1 MDKFLFD
8 LFREELLLCGV
19 KTGERVGVLSEDL
32 IRRDYALAFV
42 AAAEDLGADAIHVNI
57 AKRAGSF
64 FGPGNSLRGRQA
76 AIDTLKA
83 TDLVV
88 DLLGLLWSAEQE
100 EITATGTRML
110 LVLEPPS
117 VLARLRS
124 SRDARARVETAVA
137 VLSAAR
143 ELRVTSPGGTD
154 VTYRIG
160 TMRTIGQYGYT
171 DEPGRWDAWSG
182 SFVWTG
188 GEEDGVDG
196 QVVIDAGDLLLD
208 PVMRYVSQPIV
219 LEIRRGTI
227 VSIEGGGAEGA
238 ILRNFIASFNDPR
251 AYAISH
257 IGWGMDANADWNFL
271 AFSPEAA
278 HSVGA
283 DGRCHYGNVLFSL
296 GPNTELGGS
305 NDTLCHLDIPLRN
318 CSLFLDGE
326 PVVKDGDVV
335 PSALRSIANPRGGA
349 PCP

>member
-8 LFREELLLCGV
+8 LFRDELILCAV
-19 KTGERVGVLSEDL
+19 KAGERVGILSEDL
-32 IRRDYALAFV
+32 VRRDYALAFA
-42 AAAEDLGADAIHVNI
+42 AAAEALGADAVHVNI
-57 AKRAGSF
+57 AKRPGSF

-76 AIDTLKA
+76 AIDALKA
-83 TDLVV
+83 TDLVI
-88 DLLGLLWSAEQE
+88 DLVGLLWSAEQDA
-100 EITATGTRML
+100 ITATGTRML

-117 VLARLRS
+117 VLARLRT
-124 SRDARARVETAVA
+124 SREARARVETAA
-137 VLSAAR
+137 DMLSGAKK
-143 ELRVTSPGGTD
+143 LRVTSPGGTD

-160 TMRTIGQYGYT
+160 NMRTIGQYGYT

-188 GEEDGVDG
+188 GDEDGVDG
-196 QVVIDAGDLLLD
+196 RVVIDAGDLLLD
-208 PVMRYVSQPIV
+208 PVMRYVAQPIT
-219 LEIRRGTI
+219 LEIEHGMI

-238 ILRNFIASFNDPR
+238 ILRNFISGFNDPR

-271 AFSPEAA
+271 AFSPEAT

-305 NDTLCHLDIPLRN
+305 NDTLCHLDIPLRG
-318 CSLFLDGE
+318 CSLFLDDHPIVQEGE
-326 PVVKDGDVV
+326 IV
-335 PSALRSIANPRGGA
+335 PATLRSAAR
-349 PCP
+349 